1 MVNANKGGIGQLNSG
16 FASRPMIS
24 VVDVDDDDEP
34 EEIDDFD
41 VSVNYLPIEV
51 EVEDIVEET
60 LAQRDPPSSDHEP
73 VNMSNKSSAL

>member
-1 MVNANKGGIGQLNSG
+1 MNSG

-24 VVDVDDDDEP
+24 VVDVDDDDEE

-41 VSVNYLPIEV
+41 VNVNYLPIEV
-51 EVEDIVEET
+51 EVENIVEET